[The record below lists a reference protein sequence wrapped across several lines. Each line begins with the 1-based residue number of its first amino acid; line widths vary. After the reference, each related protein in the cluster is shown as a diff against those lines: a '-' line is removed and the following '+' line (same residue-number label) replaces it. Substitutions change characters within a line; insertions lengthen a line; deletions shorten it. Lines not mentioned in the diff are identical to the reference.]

1 MPCHSF
7 WFWNQFQKDGVCK
20 DGLVGMLEACPDE
33 VPATMNCFSF
43 TCSDGRVLN
52 VQTENAQ
59 IFKDDLTGQLLD
71 PTLVAAARKKG
82 LECFDGK
89 DVWEL

>member
-1 MPCHSF
+1 MVYAK
-7 WFWNQFQKDGVCK
+7 KDLSGCLRHVRK
-20 DGLVGMLEACPDE
+20 KL
-33 VPATMNCFSF
+33 PATMNCFSL

-71 PTLVAAARKKG
+71 PTLVAAARKKD
-82 LECFDGK
+82 LEYFDGK
-89 DVWEL
+89 NVWELTPISECRRHTGKHL